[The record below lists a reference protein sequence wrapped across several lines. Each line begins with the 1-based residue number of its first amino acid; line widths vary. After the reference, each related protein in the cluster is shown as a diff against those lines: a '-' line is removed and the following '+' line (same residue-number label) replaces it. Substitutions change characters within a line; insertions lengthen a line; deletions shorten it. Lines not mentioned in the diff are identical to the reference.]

1 MCGNGF
7 FQNIVTTSLFMTL
20 VIVLYLGTWKMYFGN
35 PLRGYVVADYLLV
48 EYAKIQSVISQ
59 QYMNIEHN
67 TNGYYFYFSTKS
79 RR

>member
-1 MCGNGF
+1 MHVG
-7 FQNIVTTSLFMTL
+7 I
-20 VIVLYLGTWKMYFGN
+20 WKMYFGN

-67 TNGYYFYFSTKS
+67 NGHYFYFSTKS
-79 RR
+79 RKLSGSVYVVLKFKKNMILH